1 MFRWFR
7 RRRRPPAPPVSRPPR
22 APWRS
27 PDPALSHE
35 LADHLHPELQDALDH
50 GDPARVAQPAG
61 PGLWRVPFF
70 DTAGIARLVAVTE
83 HRLRWQDGQHEP
95 PNSMHYAGMTLEP
108 LSLGPAI
115 TTLRRRALE
124 PLRAVLYPE
133 LDVLDEDHA
142 FIAAYGRGLDTHL
155 GFHVDDSELTLNV
168 CLGLDFEGG
177 AVEFLGRRCPHHRQT
192 DHRPD
197 EEALVDLLPGQALLH
212 AGAHRHLVRSV
223 HGERRNLIVWS
234 RSSAFRAAENSECPP
249 WCGHS

>member
-1 MFRWFR
+1 M
-7 RRRRPPAPPVSRPPR
+7 
-22 APWRS
+22 
-27 PDPALSHE
+27 
-35 LADHLHPELQDALDH
+35 
-50 GDPARVAQPAG
+50 G
-61 PGLWRVPFF
+61 PSLWRLPFF
-70 DTAGIARLVAVTE
+70 DPEGIQRLMGVVE
-83 HRLRWQDGQHEP
+83 DRLRWQDGRHEP

-108 LSLGPAI
+108 LGLGPAI

-124 PLRAVLYPE
+124 PLRAALYPE
-133 LDVLDEDHA
+133 LGVLDDDHA

-234 RSSAFRAAENSECPP
+234 RSSAFRAAESSTCPP
-249 WCGHS
+249 WCGHSSTGRTKERHV